1 MKVSTIISKNKY
13 LIIVLIAI
21 LIILAGCLNC
31 YKTKGYLEGA
41 TFDKPNRNRSQNSDT
56 TTTPSKPT
64 VATSEKTLSK
74 PTIATSAKTTT
85 TTTSAKNRS
94 IPTTATSMPTTAT
107 SKPTTATSMPTTAT
121 SRPTTATSMPT
132 TATSRPTTATSRPT
146 TATSRPTTATSMP
159 TTATSMPTPA
169 TSIPTTAKT
178 TSKPTI
184 TLSPQLLNEILAIDR
199 KKLQKIVPG
208 IPPGMN
214 KQKALFILERLPP
227 EKLEEILNI
236 RTNTLMKAIEDTKN
250 KTKKTLDDMNNKI
263 DIIKKDKPISTETKG
278 NTFLYQ

>member
-31 YKTKGYLEGA
+31 YKTKGYLEGV
-41 TFDKPNRNRSQNSDT
+41 TFAKPNRNRSQNSDT
-56 TTTPSKPT
+56 TTTPSNPT

-74 PTIATSAKTTT
+74 PTTATSMP
-85 TTTSAKNRS
+85 TSAKNRS
-94 IPTTATSMPTTAT
+94 IPTTATSRPTVAT
-107 SKPTTATSMPTTAT
+107 SMPTTATSMPTTAT
-121 SRPTTATSMPT
+121 SRPTTATSM
-132 TATSRPTTATSRPT
+132 
-146 TATSRPTTATSMP
+146 
-159 TTATSMPTPA
+159 
-169 TSIPTTAKT
+169 PTTAKT

-227 EKLEEILNI
+227 EKLEEILSI